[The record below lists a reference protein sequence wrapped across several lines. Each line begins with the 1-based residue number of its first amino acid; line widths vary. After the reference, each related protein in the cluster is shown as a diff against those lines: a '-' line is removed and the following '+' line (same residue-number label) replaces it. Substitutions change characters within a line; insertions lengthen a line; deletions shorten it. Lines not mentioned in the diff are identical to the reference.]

1 MSSTTSE
8 ARRFHSIFAV
18 QAFIATLQ
26 AAQKSYR
33 TLKVPRPKPGK
44 PLYVVIVY
52 DAA

>member
-8 ARRFHSIFAV
+8 VHRFHSIFAV

-33 TLKVPRPKPGK
+33 TLKVPRPKAGK
-44 PLYVVIVY
+44 YLYVVTVY
-52 DAA
+52 A